1 MKKSLYILS
10 VIFLFLAYVPLTT
23 AGETKKEK
31 IELTAEE
38 QVRLDEINSRID
50 QIKAMDFADMG
61 KTERSDIKSE
71 LKEMRAEAKA
81 LGNGVYISVGAIV
94 IILLILILLT

>member
-1 MKKSLYILS
+1 MKKIAYLLS
-10 VIFLFLAYVPLTT
+10 VMFLFLAYAPVAT

-31 IELTAEE
+31 TELTAEE
-38 QVRLDEINSRID
+38 QVRLDEINNRVEE
-50 QIKAMDFADMG
+50 IKAMDFADMS
-61 KTERSDIKSE
+61 KAERNEVKSE

-81 LGNGVYISVGAIV
+81 LGNGVYISVGAII

>member
-1 MKKSLYILS
+1 MKKSGYILS
-10 VIFLFLAYVPLTT
+10 VLFLFLGYVPLAT
-23 AGETKKEK
+23 AGETEKEK
-31 IELTAEE
+31 IELTAEQQE
-38 QVRLDEINSRID
+38 RLDEINSRVD
-50 QIKAMDFADMG
+50 QIKAMDFADMT

-71 LKEMRAEAKA
+71 LKEMRVEAKA